1 MGNVK
6 FEEHFEEQQ
15 DNILVTIDNN
25 VRMQLHAAYYP

>member
-15 DNILVTIDNN
+15 DSILVTIDNN
-25 VRMQLHAAYYP
+25 VRMQLHATYYP